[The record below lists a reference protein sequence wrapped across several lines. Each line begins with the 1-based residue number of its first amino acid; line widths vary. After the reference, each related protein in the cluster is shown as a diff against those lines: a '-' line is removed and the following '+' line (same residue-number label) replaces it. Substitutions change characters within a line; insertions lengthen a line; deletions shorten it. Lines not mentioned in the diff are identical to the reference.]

1 MTVDNLRVWCSPRIP
16 DGDHPGNRDVRRS
29 LWPVPSGGAGP
40 RSADLSRVLAVMWH
54 TLYTIHTSCQ
64 QCPVQSHNCPYK
76 DRAYLPPGAVEGVV
90 LSAPVVHSV
99 EVTSPP
105 CLGL

>member
-16 DGDHPGNRDVRRS
+16 DGDHTGNRDVRRS

-54 TLYTIHTSCQ
+54 TPHYTHQ
-64 QCPVQSHNCPYK
+64 
-76 DRAYLPPGAVEGVV
+76 
-90 LSAPVVHSV
+90 LSAVS
-99 EVTSPP
+99 SPYIDRGILTP
-105 CLGL
+105 RRSGVRRT